1 MAKSGG
7 PRQAR
12 RGVLKDP
19 FRQAMGGGLF
29 PQFFAASRQAM
40 LLVDGSGEIRHA
52 NRRAEMLFGYGP
64 GDLRERL
71 AETLFPGQAMA
82 AHLTAGE
89 QETDVELYLEL
100 VGLRDDRSQFPAGV
114 HVLSVTTALG
124 RASVLSITD
133 ITDQQRASFLLQLG
147 LEALGSAD
155 RDREALLGHL
165 IRAQEEERD
174 RIAAA
179 IHDDTIQLLTGS
191 NLALQQ
197 LRLRLRD
204 PEHVVILDRLAETLS
219 ASMARLRQLIFD
231 LRPTIARNGTITAA
245 LQDYLEQM
253 HVDTGIEY
261 RFEDS
266 RTLIAPI
273 RTSMLIYRTARE
285 ALLNV
290 RKHAH
295 AKHVQVELRDVADGS
310 LVRIVDDGVGYSPA
324 DIEERPGH
332 LGLLLMR
339 ERARAAGG
347 WCRVESMPGGG
358 TTVEFWVPVD
368 RPRAS
373 GDGKRGRAA

>member
-1 MAKSGG
+1 MPKGG
-7 PRQAR
+7 GAGQVGR
-12 RGVLKDP
+12 RVAKDP
-19 FRQAMGGGLF
+19 FCEAMDGGLF
-29 PQFFAASRQAM
+29 GQFFAAARQAM
-40 LLVDGSGEIRHA
+40 LLVDATGEIRHA
-52 NRRAEMLFGYGP
+52 NARAEILFGYGP
-64 GDLRERL
+64 GELPGQP
-71 AETLFPGQAMA
+71 AENVFPGQALA
-82 AHLTAGE
+82 AHLKAGGHQADE
-89 QETDVELYLEL
+89 DGYLEL
-100 VGLRDDRSQFPAGV
+100 VGLRGDHSQFPAGV
-114 HVLSVTTALG
+114 QVIPVATALG
-124 RASVLSITD
+124 HATVLSITD
-133 ITDQQRASFLLQLG
+133 ITDQQRANFLLELG

-197 LRLRLRD
+197 LRLRLRE
-204 PEHVVILDRLAETLS
+204 PEHAAILDRLAETLT

-231 LRPTIARNGTITAA
+231 LRPTIVRDGTITAA
-245 LQDYLEQM
+245 LHDYLEQM
-253 HVDTGIEY
+253 RSDTGIDY
-261 RFEDS
+261 QLEDS
-266 RTLIAPI
+266 RTVVAPV

-295 AKHVQVELRDVADGS
+295 AKHVQVQLRDVADGS

-358 TTVEFWVPVD
+358 TTVEFWVPAD
-368 RPRAS
+368 RPLA
-373 GDGKRGRAA
+373 GGGGEHDRAA

>member
-1 MAKSGG
+1 MPKGG
-7 PRQAR
+7 GAGQVGR
-12 RGVLKDP
+12 RVAKDP
-19 FRQAMGGGLF
+19 FREAMNGGMF
-29 PQFFAASRQAM
+29 RQFFEASRQAM
-40 LLVDGSGEIRHA
+40 LLVDASGEIQHA
-52 NRRAEMLFGYGP
+52 NARAGMLLGYGP
-64 GDLRERL
+64 GELRGQP
-71 AETLFPGQAMA
+71 AENVFPGQAVA
-82 AHLTAGE
+82 GHLEAGE
-89 QETDVELYLEL
+89 HRAGADLYVEL
-100 VGLRDDRSQFPAGV
+100 VGLRRDHSQFPAGV
-114 HVLSVTTALG
+114 QVVPVATALG
-124 RASVLSITD
+124 RAAVLSITD
-133 ITDQQRASFLLQLG
+133 LTDQQRANFLLELG

-197 LRLRLRD
+197 LRLRLRE
-204 PEHVVILDRLAETLS
+204 PEHVVILDRLAETLT

-231 LRPTIARNGTITAA
+231 LRPAIVRDGTITAA

-253 HVDTGIEY
+253 RSDTGINY
-261 RFEDS
+261 RLEDS
-266 RTLIAPI
+266 RTVVAPA

-295 AKHVQVELRDVADGS
+295 AKHVQVQLRDVAGGS

-368 RPRAS
+368 GPLAN
-373 GDGKRGRAA
+373 GDGERDRAA

>member
-1 MAKSGG
+1 M
-7 PRQAR
+7 PRTDGTRQVR
-12 RGVLKDP
+12 RRAVKDP
-19 FRQAMGGGLF
+19 FREAMDGGLF
-29 PQFFAASRQAM
+29 RQFFEASRQAM
-40 LLVDGSGEIRHA
+40 LLLDASGEIRHA
-52 NRRAEMLFGYGP
+52 NPRAEMLFGYGP
-64 GDLRERL
+64 GELRGRP
-71 AETLFPGQAMA
+71 AEALFPAQALA
-82 AHLTAGE
+82 AHLKASE
-89 QETDVELYLEL
+89 HEADVELYLEL
-100 VGLRDDRSQFPAGV
+100 VGLRGDRSQFPAGV
-114 HVLSVTTALG
+114 QAVPVTTAQG
-124 RASVLSITD
+124 RATVVSITD
-133 ITDQQRASFLLQLG
+133 ITGQQRANYLLELG

-197 LRLRLRD
+197 LRLRLRE
-204 PEHVVILDRLAETLS
+204 PGQAIILDRLAQTIS

-231 LRPTIARNGTITAA
+231 LRPTIVRNGTITAA

-253 HVDTGIEY
+253 HSDTGIDY

-266 RTLIAPI
+266 RTVMAPV

-295 AKHVQVELRDVADGS
+295 AKHVQVQLRDVADGS

-368 RPRAS
+368 RPIA
-373 GDGKRGRAA
+373 DGGGEHHRAA

>member
-1 MAKSGG
+1 MPKGG
-7 PRQAR
+7 GGARQAR
-12 RGVLKDP
+12 RERVQDP
-19 FRQAMGGGLF
+19 FRQAMTGLF
-29 PQFFAASRQAM
+29 RRFFEASRQAM
-40 LLVDGSGEIRHA
+40 LLVDASGEIRHA
-52 NRRAEMLFGYGP
+52 NPRAETLFGYGP
-64 GDLRERL
+64 GELGGRL
-71 AETLFPGQAMA
+71 AETLFPAQALA
-82 AHLTAGE
+82 GHLTTREHEA
-89 QETDVELYLEL
+89 DLELYLEL
-100 VGLRDDRSQFPAGV
+100 VGLRGDRSQFPAGV
-114 HVLSVTTALG
+114 QVLSVTTALG
-124 RASVLSITD
+124 RATVVTVTD

-219 ASMARLRQLIFD
+219 ASMVRLRQLIFD
-231 LRPTIARNGTITAA
+231 LRPTIVRNGTITAA

-253 HVDTGIEY
+253 HLDTGIDY
-261 RFEDS
+261 QFEDS
-266 RTLIAPI
+266 RALIAPI
-273 RTSMLIYRTARE
+273 RTSVLIYRTARE

-295 AKHVQVELRDVADGS
+295 AKHVQVQLRDVADGS

-332 LGLLLMR
+332 LGLVLMR

-368 RPRAS
+368 RPLA
-373 GDGKRGRAA
+373 DGNSERDRAA